1 MEDTPVTSVVEE
13 PRKTNTWL
21 IVAIIAIVL
30 CCCCVLVVALGWVYG
45 DCLTNPND
53 PALCPLAST
62 LISTL

>member
-1 MEDTPVTSVVEE
+1 MEGTPVTSAPET
-13 PRKTNTWL
+13 PKKTNTWL
-21 IVAIIAIVL
+21 IVAVIAIVL
-30 CCCCVLVVALGWVYG
+30 CCCLVVIGALAWVYG